1 MEKNLMKVNSVHS
14 EFIVVFGFIL
24 STLLLSCT
32 GNKTYDCLLTRV
44 DSIMN
49 IADDSAKVSIRMLD
63 GVKPELSKFTKA
75 QKMRYYLLY
84 HKAMNKADI
93 DFTSDSIM
101 LAVVD
106 YYDHHGSTND
116 KMLAYYILGC
126 VYRDMHEAPLAL
138 EYYNKAAEQADT
150 TSTNCDYA
158 ILCRV
163 YSQMGFL
170 FAKQHLPYQ
179 ELASFD
185 KATLYAYKA
194 QDTLNAIRYYEN
206 KIGAYTYLN
215 NEDSA
220 IIINTRAAELFRKH
234 GYNRDADIAFGC
246 NYGYYVKRK
255 DKEKAKKSFEAY
267 IRANFMGNTNYVD
280 SYAFLLYEKG
290 MFYLLM
296 EQNDSAHHY
305 LQNSLMRC
313 KTYGNKAEVTKG
325 LTNYYSKIGDYKL
338 AVKYALL
345 SSVYNDSDYV
355 ETRKSDLDQQQAM
368 YDYSR
373 NQELAIISEQKAEA
387 RTNMIYIIIIGC
399 IIILFIIIS
408 LYKRQLSLK
417 NKKIVVAQQLYNDCL
432 HKLLL
437 LREENKKIKEKRDAV
452 DAAKQVQSEEA
463 INKLK
468 NTIKDIRDKFA
479 GSLITDVDIILQ
491 NSAIFRK
498 IQFVTLHPKEQMEKE
513 DWIELEETVGK
524 LIPYFSQILK
534 KQLNTNEYRICL
546 LIRLKFSPTIIG
558 NIVGLSNSGVTLAR
572 KRMLEKICGKKGKA
586 KDFDNYILSFV

>member
-255 DKEKAKKSFEAY
+255 DKEKAKK
-267 IRANFMGNTNYVD
+267 V
-280 SYAFLLYEKG
+280 
-290 MFYLLM
+290 
-296 EQNDSAHHY
+296 
-305 LQNSLMRC
+305 
-313 KTYGNKAEVTKG
+313 
-325 LTNYYSKIGDYKL
+325 
-338 AVKYALL
+338 
-345 SSVYNDSDYV
+345 
-355 ETRKSDLDQQQAM
+355 
-368 YDYSR
+368 
-373 NQELAIISEQKAEA
+373 
-387 RTNMIYIIIIGC
+387 
-399 IIILFIIIS
+399 
-408 LYKRQLSLK
+408 LK
-417 NKKIVVAQQLYNDCL
+417 HI
-432 HKLLL
+432 
-437 LREENKKIKEKRDAV
+437 
-452 DAAKQVQSEEA
+452 
-463 INKLK
+463 
-468 NTIKDIRDKFA
+468 
-479 GSLITDVDIILQ
+479 
-491 NSAIFRK
+491 
-498 IQFVTLHPKEQMEKE
+498 
-513 DWIELEETVGK
+513 
-524 LIPYFSQILK
+524 
-534 KQLNTNEYRICL
+534 
-546 LIRLKFSPTIIG
+546 
-558 NIVGLSNSGVTLAR
+558 
-572 KRMLEKICGKKGKA
+572 
-586 KDFDNYILSFV
+586 